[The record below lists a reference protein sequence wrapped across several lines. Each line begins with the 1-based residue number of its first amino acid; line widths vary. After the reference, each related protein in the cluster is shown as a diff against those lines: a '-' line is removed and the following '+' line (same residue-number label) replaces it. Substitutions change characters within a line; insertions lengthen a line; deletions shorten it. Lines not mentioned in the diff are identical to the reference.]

1 MTVSSNKHRAYLIF
15 QKCKYII
22 TRRIWNIYIYKGD
35 VKESYLNCIET
46 SIGDIS
52 SLVLDPRIWI
62 CLQDI

>member
-1 MTVSSNKHRAYLIF
+1 L

-22 TRRIWNIYIYKGD
+22 TRRIWNIYIYIYKGD

-46 SIGDIS
+46 GIGDIS